1 MVAVMEKLRV
11 YSIKPEQA
19 EQRPGN
25 RVFESLGI
33 KATRPALVEEIRKG
47 LSVSVIS
54 KMVKELDVSQRSLLK
69 VLDVSTATLT
79 RRRQDRKRLNLQESD
94 RVYRIANVYRAAVQL
109 FEGNR
114 DHARQWLNQPA
125 KALGGQTPFELLDTE
140 AGADEVLDLIGRLEH
155 GVIT

>member
-1 MVAVMEKLRV
+1 MVNPMEKLRV

-19 EQRPGN
+19 EPHPGN

-33 KATRPALVEEIRKG
+33 KATRPDLVEEIRKG

-109 FEGNR
+109 FEGHR
-114 DHARQWLNQPA
+114 EHARQWLNQPA
-125 KALGGQTPFELLDTE
+125 KALDGHTPFELLDTE